1 MDKKPNITAQEL
13 SNIFSVSVIT
23 IKRDL
28 KYLTEANLIKY
39 VGSAK
44 DGYWKII
51 NTDNK

>member
-1 MDKKPNITAQEL
+1 MDKKPNITAEEL

-44 DGYWKII
+44 DGNWKII
-51 NTDNK
+51 NTYNK